1 MADTAFKSKVL
12 VGLEPTRPAIGG
24 LAPRTLMRWA
34 PLGALMR
41 AQDTVPAS
49 SRRVV
54 VDWTIGG
61 AIGWAQPNATVNP
74 NALDGGGFHIHSYP
88 YAVWRR
94 LATERVMVTPGCEL
108 AARVFYCPAGW
119 VEKATDE
126 GDGIWAEVRIGATW
140 TNGGSSVGPNYRGCL
155 MEGSQLG
162 TWGGAQNSEAGA
174 NWADLR
180 HRDIL
185 EIRPPGFTS
194 DPAVSSVYSEW
205 SSVEL
210 QLEIRGGARVTQVVI
225 YEVPLA
231 HVQAHDDAGEK
242 SVHALPTSLAPQT
255 PLPQSEPGQPAV
267 NEEHRGGL
275 GQLQDVAQRQSE
287 RLGPRIA
294 TIHSWRE
301 SDTSIWQQTEANALT
316 TASAT
321 MVDLFNSAITT
332 YSQDNPGWIVAAG
345 HAKLHRLCEPRRI
358 MRGGGAAVVPVRVR
372 VDASRSAGTGV
383 VRVRSGAYEW
393 VDVSVTG
400 GRAWYTATGY
410 LESQVYGDH
419 SWANLQLFG
428 QCSGGGTLSVWNVSV
443 DFGEWDLTP

>member
-1 MADTAFKSKVL
+1 MA
-12 VGLEPTRPAIGG
+12 AI
-24 LAPRTLMRWA
+24 W
-34 PLGALMR
+34 
-41 AQDTVPAS
+41 
-49 SRRVV
+49 
-54 VDWTIGG
+54 
-61 AIGWAQPNATVNP
+61 
-74 NALDGGGFHIHSYP
+74 
-88 YAVWRR
+88 
-94 LATERVMVTPGCEL
+94 LATDRVLVTPGCEL
-108 AARVFYCPAGW
+108 AARVFYCPAGI
-119 VEKATDE
+119 VTNSIDE
-126 GDGIWAEVRIGATW
+126 AAGIWAEVRIGATW
-140 TNGGSSVGPNYRGCL
+140 TNGSSSVGPNYRGCL
-155 MEGSQLG
+155 MEGAQGG
-162 TWGGAQNSEAGA
+162 TYGGAQNSEAGA

-194 DPAVSSVYSEW
+194 DPDVSSVYSEW

-242 SVHALPTSLAPQT
+242 SVHALPTSMAPQT

-267 NEEHRGGL
+267 YEEHRAGL

-294 TIHSWRE
+294 SIHSWRE

-393 VDVSVTG
+393 IDVNVTG

-428 QCSGGGTLSVWNVSV
+428 QCSGGGTLSVFNVSV
-443 DFGEWDLTP
+443 DFGAWDLTP

>member
-1 MADTAFKSKVL
+1 MADTAYKSKVL

-24 LAPRTLMRWA
+24 LAPRTLMRWS

-54 VDWTIGG
+54 VDWTLGG
-61 AIGWAQPNATVNP
+61 AIGWAQPRGTDLPDPASGWVYP
-74 NALDGGGFHIHSYP
+74 HSDT
-88 YAVWRR
+88 WRR
-94 LATERVMVTPGCEL
+94 LSTHRVMVTPGCEL
-108 AARVFYCPAGW
+108 AARVFYCPAGI
-119 VEKATDE
+119 VTNAIDE
-126 GDGIWAEVRIGATW
+126 AAGIWAEARIGATW
-140 TNGGSSVGPNYRGCL
+140 TNGASSVGPHYRGCL

-162 TWGGAQNSEAGA
+162 AYGGAQNSEAGA

-180 HRDIL
+180 HRDIF
-185 EIRPPGFTS
+185 EIRPPEFAS
-194 DPAVSSVYSEW
+194 DPAVASVYSEW

-210 QLEIRGGARVTQVVI
+210 RIEVRGGARVTQIVI

-231 HVQAHDDAGEK
+231 HVQAHDDDGEK

-255 PLPQSEPGQPAV
+255 PMPQSEPGQPPAH
-267 NEEHRGGL
+267 EEHRGGL

-294 TIHSWRE
+294 SIHSWRE
-301 SDTSIWQQTEANALT
+301 SDATIWQQAEGNPIT

-321 MVDLFNSAITT
+321 MVDLFDSAITT

-358 MRGGGAAVVPVRVR
+358 MRGGAAAVVPVRVR

-393 VDVSVTG
+393 VDVNVTG

-410 LESQVYGDH
+410 LESQVHGDH

-428 QCSGGGTLSVWNVSV
+428 QCSGGGTLSVYGVAV
-443 DFGEWDLTP
+443 DFGAW